1 MSKQKCTCNCHRG
14 VLGKEFTK
22 KFGCCP
28 KCMDKHGQPIQTESR
43 SKSRSD
49 LEQAPVERVLSESR
63 STECECGCWTC
74 RMVGDLKHCRSED
87 CTLQKTEVG
96 SPGLQVHIRHCIKC
110 DFCIEHNEHCFED
123 NPALEE
129 KRKAYIQ
136 GIRGLKNKKLPV
148 GERYIKLDDA
158 LAVVNSNNLK

>member
-1 MSKQKCTCNCHRG
+1 MSKQKCTCAKMRVGGFYGYDLTRTNPD
-14 VLGKEFTK
+14 
-22 KFGCCP
+22 CP
-28 KCMDKHGQPIQTESR
+28 VHGQPIQTE
-43 SKSRSD
+43 
-49 LEQAPVERVLSESR
+49 
-63 STECECGCWTC
+63 CECSCWTC

-87 CTLQKTEVG
+87 CTPQKTEG
-96 SPGLQVHIRHCIKC
+96 TKHIRHCIKC